1 MKKKYFCTAFA
12 AALLFAGFAFTACD
26 DDDDNSAPGTKP
38 TIKFENVIPTKNY
51 VQSGTFAAVAPGQ
64 TTSFTFHAAKG
75 QRLMFATM
83 YSNSNDLFFAPENP
97 GIQLFNDSG
106 VPYTGI
112 IADAVKLWDNGTR
125 VNEQP
130 GPDVNHP
137 GVAQAGVVTEVKGT
151 DSEGHNYLAASSLLQ
166 VSLTFDAAQ
175 SLFTCTIS
183 NISAGTANETPFSG
197 GVFVVSN
204 LLDGDLVMDKPFF
217 SVDQKSGV
225 ELTKLAEAGNV
236 DPLKSLVADQTGII
250 TTLHGAIV
258 VVYTGNTNP
267 IYQLGQKDAQ
277 LGLAALAQRGD
288 PSQLKASLEKVPQ
301 VRKIYTLTDTV
312 LPGKSMECTYEAAA
326 NEKVAFATMFGYS
339 NDWFFANGP
348 ELNALTNADRAG
360 AEDED
365 FLFPGLAL
373 LCGLGL
379 LLRDELGGFVVA
391 VVGGVEVRGVGRELS
406 GTGIDHLKTSAV
418 VFHGEL
424 VHLGQTLDGLIL
436 EAVLLGFLIL
446 GLAQNALALG
456 QTLFEVCQ
464 MLHLV
469 EEPPVDLGDAVNGLV
484 VDAALEGLIDAEDAL
499 GILHMHVVHDLVVA
513 QLLEGLVGQGVHAQ
527 LDGRDGLH
535 HGSLKAAERPAA
547 QRPKGATYGNHGS
560 ATP

>member
-1 MKKKYFCTAFA
+1 MTGPPVSSVFTGS
-12 AALLFAGFAFTACD
+12 LLHYRICNEVLD
-26 DDDDNSAPGTKP
+26 
-38 TIKFENVIPTKNY
+38 ENVVVEADLVPEGWVSLGKFDFSVGE
-51 VQSGTFAAVAPGQ
+51 VQVILDDRGGNIRMDAEDQNLNVIVSSTEQSLP
-64 TTSFTFHAAKG
+64 K
-75 QRLMFATM
+75 R
-83 YSNSNDLFFAPENP
+83 
-97 GIQLFNDSG
+97 QL
-106 VPYTGI
+106 I

-348 ELNALTNADRAG
+348 ELNALTKGEVTNKTVLLDDGTAVSQYPGAGNAQFVFGGTRMP
-360 AEDED
+360 EDK
-365 FLFPGLAL
+365 A
-373 LCGLGL
+373 
-379 LLRDELGGFVVA
+379 
-391 VVGGVEVRGVGRELS
+391 
-406 GTGIDHLKTSAV
+406 ISAV
-418 VFHGEL
+418 GDTFPVPA
-424 VHLGQTLDGLIL
+424 VDGI
-436 EAVLLGFLIL
+436 VKI
-446 GLAQNALALG
+446 
-456 QTLFEVCQ
+456 T
-464 MLHLV
+464 
-469 EEPPVDLGDAVNGLV
+469 
-484 VDAALEGLIDAEDAL
+484 I
-499 GILHMHVVHDLVVA
+499 
-513 QLLEGLVGQGVHAQ
+513 
-527 LDGRDGLH
+527 
-535 HGSLKAAERPAA
+535 
-547 QRPKGATYGNHGS
+547 Y
-560 ATP
+560 

>member
-288 PSQLKASLEKVPQ
+288 PAQLKASLEKVPQ

-339 NDWFFANGP
+339 NDWFFANGH
-348 ELNALTNADRAG
+348 ELNALTKGEVTSKTVLLDDGTAVSQYPGAGNAQFVFGGTRMP
-360 AEDED
+360 EDK
-365 FLFPGLAL
+365 A
-373 LCGLGL
+373 
-379 LLRDELGGFVVA
+379 
-391 VVGGVEVRGVGRELS
+391 
-406 GTGIDHLKTSAV
+406 ISAV
-418 VFHGEL
+418 GDTFPVP
-424 VHLGQTLDGLIL
+424 
-436 EAVLLGFLIL
+436 AV
-446 GLAQNALALG
+446 
-456 QTLFEVCQ
+456 
-464 MLHLV
+464 
-469 EEPPVDLGDAVNGLV
+469 
-484 VDAALEGLIDAEDAL
+484 EGIVK
-499 GILHMHVVHDLVVA
+499 I
-513 QLLEGLVGQGVHAQ
+513 
-527 LDGRDGLH
+527 
-535 HGSLKAAERPAA
+535 
-547 QRPKGATYGNHGS
+547 TIY
-560 ATP
+560 

>member
-236 DPLKSLVADQTGII
+236 DLLKSHVAD
-250 TTLHGAIV
+250 
-258 VVYTGNTNP
+258 
-267 IYQLGQKDAQ
+267 
-277 LGLAALAQRGD
+277 
-288 PSQLKASLEKVPQ
+288 
-301 VRKIYTLTDTV
+301 
-312 LPGKSMECTYEAAA
+312 
-326 NEKVAFATMFGYS
+326 
-339 NDWFFANGP
+339 
-348 ELNALTNADRAG
+348 
-360 AEDED
+360 
-365 FLFPGLAL
+365 
-373 LCGLGL
+373 
-379 LLRDELGGFVVA
+379 
-391 VVGGVEVRGVGRELS
+391 
-406 GTGIDHLKTSAV
+406 
-418 VFHGEL
+418 
-424 VHLGQTLDGLIL
+424 
-436 EAVLLGFLIL
+436 
-446 GLAQNALALG
+446 
-456 QTLFEVCQ
+456 
-464 MLHLV
+464 
-469 EEPPVDLGDAVNGLV
+469 
-484 VDAALEGLIDAEDAL
+484 
-499 GILHMHVVHDLVVA
+499 
-513 QLLEGLVGQGVHAQ
+513 
-527 LDGRDGLH
+527 
-535 HGSLKAAERPAA
+535 
-547 QRPKGATYGNHGS
+547 
-560 ATP
+560 

>member
-1 MKKKYFCTAFA
+1 MKKKYFFTAFA

-51 VQSGTFAAVAPGQ
+51 VQSGTFAAVAPGA
-64 TTSFTFHAAKG
+64 TTSFAFHAAKG

-83 YSNSNDLFFAPENP
+83 YSYSNDLFFAPENP
-97 GIQLFNDSG
+97 GIALFNDSG
-106 VPYTGI
+106 VPYTGV
-112 IADAVKLWDNGTR
+112 IANAVKLWDNGTR

-130 GPDVNHP
+130 GVVSEVN
-137 GVAQAGVVTEVKGT
+137 GT
-151 DSEGHNYLAASSLLQ
+151 DTEGHTYPAASSLLQ
-166 VSLTFDAAQ
+166 VSLAYDAVQ

-183 NISAGTANETPFSG
+183 NISNGTSNETPLSG

-204 LLDGDLVMDKPFF
+204 MLDGKLVAEKPFF

-288 PSQLKASLEKVPQ
+288 PGQLKTSLEKVPQ
-301 VRKIYTLTDTV
+301 VRKIYTITRTA
-312 LPGKSMECTYEAAA
+312 LPGESMECTYEAAA

-348 ELNALTNADRAG
+348 ELNALTKGDVTSKTVLLDDGTAVSQYPGAGNAQSIFG
-360 AEDED
+360 GTLMPEDK
-365 FLFPGLAL
+365 A
-373 LCGLGL
+373 
-379 LLRDELGGFVVA
+379 
-391 VVGGVEVRGVGRELS
+391 
-406 GTGIDHLKTSAV
+406 ISAV
-418 VFHGEL
+418 GDTYPVPA
-424 VHLGQTLDGLIL
+424 VDGI
-436 EAVLLGFLIL
+436 VKI
-446 GLAQNALALG
+446 
-456 QTLFEVCQ
+456 T
-464 MLHLV
+464 
-469 EEPPVDLGDAVNGLV
+469 
-484 VDAALEGLIDAEDAL
+484 I
-499 GILHMHVVHDLVVA
+499 
-513 QLLEGLVGQGVHAQ
+513 
-527 LDGRDGLH
+527 
-535 HGSLKAAERPAA
+535 
-547 QRPKGATYGNHGS
+547 Y
-560 ATP
+560 

>member
-1 MKKKYFCTAFA
+1 MKKKYFFTAFA

-51 VQSGTFAAVAPGQ
+51 VQSGTFAAVAPGA

-83 YSNSNDLFFAPENP
+83 YSYSNDLFFAPENP
-97 GIQLFNDSG
+97 GIALFNDSG
-106 VPYTGI
+106 VPYTGV
-112 IADAVKLWDNGTR
+112 IANAVKLWDNGTR

-130 GPDVNHP
+130 GPSVNHP
-137 GVAQAGVVTEVKGT
+137 GVAQAGVVSEVNGT
-151 DSEGHNYLAASSLLQ
+151 DAEGHTYPAASSLLQ
-166 VSLTFDAAQ
+166 VSLTFDAVQ

-183 NISAGTANETPFSG
+183 NISNGTSNETPLSG

-204 LLDGDLVMDKPFF
+204 MLDGKLVMEKPFF
-217 SVDQKSGV
+217 NVDQKSGV

-288 PSQLKASLEKVPQ
+288 PGQLKASLEKVPQ
-301 VRKIYTLTDTV
+301 VRKIYTITKTA
-312 LPGKSMECTYEAAA
+312 LPGESMECTYEAAA

-348 ELNALTNADRAG
+348 ELNALTKGDITSKTVLLDDGTAVSQYPGAGNAQSVFG
-360 AEDED
+360 GTLMPEDK
-365 FLFPGLAL
+365 A
-373 LCGLGL
+373 
-379 LLRDELGGFVVA
+379 
-391 VVGGVEVRGVGRELS
+391 
-406 GTGIDHLKTSAV
+406 ISAV
-418 VFHGEL
+418 GDTYPVPA
-424 VHLGQTLDGLIL
+424 VDGI
-436 EAVLLGFLIL
+436 VKI
-446 GLAQNALALG
+446 
-456 QTLFEVCQ
+456 T
-464 MLHLV
+464 
-469 EEPPVDLGDAVNGLV
+469 
-484 VDAALEGLIDAEDAL
+484 I
-499 GILHMHVVHDLVVA
+499 
-513 QLLEGLVGQGVHAQ
+513 
-527 LDGRDGLH
+527 
-535 HGSLKAAERPAA
+535 
-547 QRPKGATYGNHGS
+547 Y
-560 ATP
+560 

>member
-1 MKKKYFCTAFA
+1 
-12 AALLFAGFAFTACD
+12 
-26 DDDDNSAPGTKP
+26 
-38 TIKFENVIPTKNY
+38 
-51 VQSGTFAAVAPGQ
+51 
-64 TTSFTFHAAKG
+64 
-75 QRLMFATM
+75 MFATM

-225 ELTKLAEAGNV
+225 ELTKLAEARQCRPPQIACRRPNGNHYHAARRHR
-236 DPLKSLVADQTGII
+236 SG
-250 TTLHGAIV
+250 LHGQHQPDLPV
-258 VVYTGNTNP
+258 GTERC
-267 IYQLGQKDAQ
+267 
-277 LGLAALAQRGD
+277 AAGSCSARTARR
-288 PSQLKASLEKVPQ
+288 SVAAESFARKSPQ

-348 ELNALTNADRAG
+348 ELNALTKG
-360 AEDED
+360 
-365 FLFPGLAL
+365 
-373 LCGLGL
+373 
-379 LLRDELGGFVVA
+379 
-391 VVGGVEVRGVGRELS
+391 EV
-406 GTGIDHLKTSAV
+406 TNKTVPCLTTA
-418 VFHGEL
+418 
-424 VHLGQTLDGLIL
+424 
-436 EAVLLGFLIL
+436 
-446 GLAQNALALG
+446 
-456 QTLFEVCQ
+456 
-464 MLHLV
+464 
-469 EEPPVDLGDAVNGLV
+469 
-484 VDAALEGLIDAEDAL
+484 
-499 GILHMHVVHDLVVA
+499 
-513 QLLEGLVGQGVHAQ
+513 
-527 LDGRDGLH
+527 
-535 HGSLKAAERPAA
+535 RP
-547 QRPKGATYGNHGS
+547 
-560 ATP
+560 

>member
-1 MKKKYFCTAFA
+1 MNSTMKKKYFCTAFA

-348 ELNALTNADRAG
+348 ELNALTKGNVDPLKSLVADQ
-360 AEDED
+360 
-365 FLFPGLAL
+365 
-373 LCGLGL
+373 
-379 LLRDELGGFVVA
+379 
-391 VVGGVEVRGVGRELS
+391 
-406 GTGIDHLKTSAV
+406 TGIITTLHGAIV
-418 VFHGEL
+418 VVYTGNTNPIYQ
-424 VHLGQTLDGLIL
+424 LGQKD
-436 EAVLLGFLIL
+436 AQL
-446 GLAQNALALG
+446 GLAALAQRGDPSQLKASLEKVPQVRKIYTLTDTVLPGKSMECTYEAAANEKVAFATMFGYSNDWFFANGPELNALTKG
-456 QTLFEVCQ
+456 EVTNKTVLLDDGTAVSQ
-464 MLHLV
+464 YPGAGNAQFVFGGTRMPEDKAISAV
-469 EEPPVDLGDAVNGLV
+469 GDTFPVPAV
-484 VDAALEGLIDAEDAL
+484 D
-499 GILHMHVVHDLVVA
+499 GIV
-513 QLLEGLVGQGVHAQ
+513 
-527 LDGRDGLH
+527 
-535 HGSLKAAERPAA
+535 KI
-547 QRPKGATYGNHGS
+547 TIY
-560 ATP
+560 

>member
-1 MKKKYFCTAFA
+1 MKKKYFYPAFA

-51 VQSGTFAAVAPGQ
+51 VQSGSFAAVAPGK
-64 TTSFTFHAAKG
+64 TTSFTFYAAKG
-75 QRLMFATM
+75 QRLMFAAM

-130 GPDVNHP
+130 GPNVNHP

-151 DSEGHNYLAASSLLQ
+151 DSEGHNYPAASSLLQ

-217 SVDQKSGV
+217 SVDQKSSV

-277 LGLAALAQRGD
+277 LGLSALAQRGD
-288 PSQLKASLEKVPQ
+288 PAQLKASLEKVPQ

-339 NDWFFANGP
+339 NDW
-348 ELNALTNADRAG
+348 
-360 AEDED
+360 
-365 FLFPGLAL
+365 
-373 LCGLGL
+373 
-379 LLRDELGGFVVA
+379 
-391 VVGGVEVRGVGRELS
+391 
-406 GTGIDHLKTSAV
+406 
-418 VFHGEL
+418 
-424 VHLGQTLDGLIL
+424 
-436 EAVLLGFLIL
+436 
-446 GLAQNALALG
+446 
-456 QTLFEVCQ
+456 
-464 MLHLV
+464 
-469 EEPPVDLGDAVNGLV
+469 
-484 VDAALEGLIDAEDAL
+484 
-499 GILHMHVVHDLVVA
+499 
-513 QLLEGLVGQGVHAQ
+513 
-527 LDGRDGLH
+527 
-535 HGSLKAAERPAA
+535 
-547 QRPKGATYGNHGS
+547 
-560 ATP
+560 

>member
-1 MKKKYFCTAFA
+1 MKKKYFFTAFA

-51 VQSGTFAAVAPGQ
+51 VQSGTFAAVAPGA

-83 YSNSNDLFFAPENP
+83 YSYSNDLFFAPENP
-97 GIQLFNDSG
+97 GIALFNDSG
-106 VPYTGI
+106 VPYTGV
-112 IADAVKLWDNGTR
+112 IANAVKLWDNGTR

-130 GPDVNHP
+130 GPTYP
-137 GVAQAGVVTEVKGT
+137 
-151 DSEGHNYLAASSLLQ
+151 AASSLLQ
-166 VSLTFDAAQ
+166 VSLTFDAVQ

-183 NISAGTANETPFSG
+183 NISNGTSNETPFSG

-204 LLDGDLVMDKPFF
+204 MLDGKLVMEKPFF
-217 SVDQKSGV
+217 NVDQKSGV

-288 PSQLKASLEKVPQ
+288 PGQLKASLEKVPQ
-301 VRKIYTLTDTV
+301 VRKIYTITKTA
-312 LPGKSMECTYEAAA
+312 LPGESMECTYEAAA

-348 ELNALTNADRAG
+348 ELNALTKGDITSKTVLLDDGTAVSQYPGAGNAQSVFG
-360 AEDED
+360 GTLMPEDK
-365 FLFPGLAL
+365 A
-373 LCGLGL
+373 
-379 LLRDELGGFVVA
+379 
-391 VVGGVEVRGVGRELS
+391 
-406 GTGIDHLKTSAV
+406 ISAV
-418 VFHGEL
+418 GDTYPVPA
-424 VHLGQTLDGLIL
+424 VDGI
-436 EAVLLGFLIL
+436 VKI
-446 GLAQNALALG
+446 
-456 QTLFEVCQ
+456 T
-464 MLHLV
+464 
-469 EEPPVDLGDAVNGLV
+469 
-484 VDAALEGLIDAEDAL
+484 I
-499 GILHMHVVHDLVVA
+499 
-513 QLLEGLVGQGVHAQ
+513 
-527 LDGRDGLH
+527 
-535 HGSLKAAERPAA
+535 
-547 QRPKGATYGNHGS
+547 Y
-560 ATP
+560 